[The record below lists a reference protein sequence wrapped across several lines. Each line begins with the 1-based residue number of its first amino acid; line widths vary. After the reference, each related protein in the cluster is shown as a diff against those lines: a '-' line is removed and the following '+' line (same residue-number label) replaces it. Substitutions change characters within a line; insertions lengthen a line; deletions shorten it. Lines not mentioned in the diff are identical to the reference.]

1 MCLATVC
8 YIDNSGERAKVADSI
23 TEVAVDGLQITI
35 TDLLGGTTVL
45 NGSIQSV
52 DLVGN
57 SLVVVGA

>member
-1 MCLATVC
+1 MCLATV
-8 YIDNSGERAKVADSI
+8 YFVDSTGERAKVADSI